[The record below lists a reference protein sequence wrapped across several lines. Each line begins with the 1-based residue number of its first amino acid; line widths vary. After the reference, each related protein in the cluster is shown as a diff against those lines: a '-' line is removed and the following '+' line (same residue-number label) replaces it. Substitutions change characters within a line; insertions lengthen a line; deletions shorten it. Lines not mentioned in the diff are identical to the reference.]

1 MWLINIYRVKVG
13 LCDFLYIYCDIN
25 EIGVVNNC
33 YVYRNGYILIL
44 NGEKK
49 VITCIYYK
57 IIYCFFNI

>member
-33 YVYRNGYILIL
+33 YVYKNSYILIL
-44 NGEKK
+44 NGKK
-49 VITCIYYK
+49 KSNYMYIL
-57 IIYCFFNI
+57 